1 MLDTK
6 EKFVLLIDCPDT
18 IGIVKTVSSFFYEIG
33 AGIISSDQH
42 SDLDSERFFARWE
55 IKGFQKPLPSLE
67 QFKSAFESIATEFDM
82 KWDAIDAN
90 IKPKIVVAVSKT
102 GHCLHD
108 LLYQWKAGLLPAEIK
123 AVVSNHEL
131 FREQA
136 EWYNLPY
143 HYLPIT
149 TETKRQQEQQILEV
163 MSDVGASLLVLARY
177 MQILSPDMC
186 ESLAGRA
193 INIHHSFLP
202 SFKGANPYRQA
213 FDRGVKITGATAHY
227 VTTDLDE
234 GPIIEQ
240 DVQRVSHY
248 HSNEELVRMGADIEQ
263 RVLTRAVSWHCT
275 NRIILNGQKT
285 IVFR

>member
-6 EKFVLLIDCPDT
+6 EKYVLLIDCPDT

-55 IKGFQKPLPSLE
+55 IKGFQKPLPPFEELKAAFVPIAE
-67 QFKSAFESIATEFDM
+67 QFDM
-82 KWDAIDAN
+82 RWNFLDAN

-108 LLYQWKAGLLPAEIK
+108 LLYQWHAGILPADIA
-123 AVVSNHEL
+123 AVISNHDD
-131 FREQA
+131 FRKQV
-136 EWYNLPY
+136 EWYELPY
-143 HYLPIT
+143 YHLPIT
-149 TETKRQQEQQILEV
+149 KDTKREQEQKILDVMTETEAE
-163 MSDVGASLLVLARY
+163 LLVLARY
-177 MQILSPDMC
+177 MQILTPEMC
-186 ESLAGRA
+186 EKLSGRA

-263 RVLTRAVSWHCT
+263 RVLTRAVSWHCS
-275 NRIILNGQKT
+275 NRIVLNGQKT